1 VSDEIAIAR
10 KARAAADE
18 AAELRAENARLVE
31 LLDALR
37 AQASGIATKPRP
49 YEEQQCYRCVAVY
62 VDRKR
67 RVVECQRCGAELD
80 PIEVLHEF
88 AVKERQFLAA
98 NQHAQKELQRLEAQI
113 KALANDVARS
123 KPPERVECPRGCG
136 KFIARSDS
144 HPRGVAPH
152 NCYARRAMRH
162 LVPTSAECRW
172 RVVVDGAWSRWTD
185 MVTATRTATQQGGR
199 VEEYLG
205 PIGDKAE
212 RAAERRELERELDQG

>member
-1 VSDEIAIAR
+1 MSARPPKRPRYIAI
-10 KARAAADE
+10 E
-18 AAELRAENARLVE
+18 HEGTAEVHAYGGDPSALCG
-31 LLDALR
+31 LD
-37 AQASGIATKPRP
+37 GNDPPATREVPLPPRP
-49 YEEQQCYRCVAVY
+49 RIDCPQCLTLWRAWN
-62 VDRKR
+62 RFK
-67 RVVECQRCGAELD
+67 QRD
-80 PIEVLHEF
+80 F
-88 AVKERQFLAA
+88 
-98 NQHAQKELQRLEAQI
+98 
-113 KALANDVARS
+113 S
-123 KPPERVECPRGCG
+123 KVPERVECPRGCG

-152 NCYARRAMRH
+152 NCYARRAMKH

-212 RAAERRELERELDQG
+212 RAAERELARDQG